1 MKVIV
6 LGAGV
11 VGTSTAYFLAKAGMD
26 VHVIDRQEGVARE
39 TSFANGGQIAA
50 NHAEPWA
57 APSVLPKAL
66 KWLGRTDAPLLYH
79 LRLDPSL
86 WAWTLKF
93 LANCTPG
100 RERRNTVRTLRI
112 ALYSRTILQRLR
124 RETAIEYDHLARG
137 ILNIF
142 HTPKSFSAGARA
154 ADVMSELGCERR
166 TLDRGACLD
175 LEPALRFSDAPFVG
189 GTWSPHDES
198 GDCFLFTQRIGEM
211 AQKEGARFHF
221 GTTVTRLLAKGNR
234 VGGVETATGVE
245 TADAYVLSLGSY
257 SRKIAQDMG
266 LNLPIYPAKGYSVSI
281 PIENDEG
288 APMVSITDDAHK
300 LVLSRLG
307 GIFRIAGTA
316 EFAGYDTTIDPV
328 RARQTLDAGLHL
340 FPRAG
345 SRDRGEYWTGL
356 RPVTPDSVPLLGRSP
371 IENLYL
377 NTGHGTLGWT
387 MAAGSGRVI
396 ADLIGGRRPE
406 IDLTGLGIDRF

>member
-11 VGTSTAYFLAKAGMD
+11 VGTTAAYFLAKAGMD
-26 VHVIDRQEGVARE
+26 VRVIERRDAVGLE

-66 KWLGRTDAPLLYH
+66 MWLGRADAPLLYH
-79 LRLDPSL
+79 LRLDPAL
-86 WAWTLKF
+86 WSWTLKF
-93 LANCTPG
+93 LANCTPA
-100 RERRNTVRTLRI
+100 REHQNTVRTLRI

-124 RETAIEYDHLARG
+124 QETAIEYDHLARG

-142 HTPKSFSAGARA
+142 PTPKSFTAAARA
-154 ADVMSELGCERR
+154 ADVMTKLGCERR
-166 TLDRGACLD
+166 TLDRAACLE
-175 LEPALRFSDAPFVG
+175 LEPALQFSEAPFVG

-198 GDCFLFTQRIGEM
+198 GNCLLFTQRIGEM
-211 AQKEGARFHF
+211 AQREGARFHF
-221 GTTVTRLLAKGNR
+221 ATTVTGLMTKNGRIS
-234 VGGVETATGVE
+234 GVATTTGIE
-245 TADAYVLSLGSY
+245 TADAYVLSMGSY
-257 SRKIAQDMG
+257 SRKIARDVG
-266 LNLPIYPAKGYSVSI
+266 LKLPIYPAKGYSVSI
-281 PIENDEG
+281 PIEDDAG

-307 GIFRIAGTA
+307 DVFRVAGTA
-316 EFAGYDTTIDPV
+316 EFAGYDTAIDPT
-328 RARQTLDAGLHL
+328 RARQTLDAGLRL

-345 SRDRGEYWTGL
+345 SRDKGEYWTGL

-387 MAAGSGRVI
+387 MAAGSGRVV
-396 ADLIGGRRPE
+396 ADLIGGQAPE
-406 IDLTGLGIDRF
+406 IDLRGLGLDRL